1 MDATSRDGHRQFD
14 FLHGHWAVLNEKLE
28 KGLDDDSTTWF
39 RFDSIVTVTPILGGF
54 GNYDRY
60 SAPEFPGRPGFEAFA
75 LRLYDPGRDVWR
87 IWWASTS
94 GGGDLDTPVVGRFSG
109 DRGVFECDDV
119 FEGRHV
125 RMRFDWRIVA
135 EGSAR
140 WQQSFSFDDG
150 RNYAPN
156 WVMHWRRASDA
167 QPVTRP

>member
-28 KGLDDDSTTWF
+28 NPLDHDSTTWF

-87 IWWASTS
+87 
-94 GGGDLDTPVVGRFSG
+94 
-109 DRGVFECDDV
+109 
-119 FEGRHV
+119 
-125 RMRFDWRIVA
+125 
-135 EGSAR
+135 
-140 WQQSFSFDDG
+140 SFSFDDG

-167 QPVTRP
+167 QPVIRP